1 MDTNLIDMA
10 EMFAT
15 KKDLRFNR
23 IDDNEISLQLRN
35 DESEYNLFVSL
46 KQEHEM
52 LCFSCDMNLH
62 VPQKRYS
69 KVADAIIKANEMIW
83 VGHFDITSYGRNIIY
98 SLTIPF
104 ISSFSVEEDS
114 IESIVRLITS
124 ECDRFY
130 YYFAM
135 VIANQPLPDFAI
147 NALCIEAA
155 GEA

>member
-1 MDTNLIDMA
+1 MA
-10 EMFAT
+10 EVFAT

-23 IDDNEISLQLRN
+23 IDDNEITLQLRN
-35 DESEYNLFVSL
+35 DESEYNLFVAL

-52 LCFSCDMNLH
+52 LCFSCDMNLS

-69 KVADAIIKANEMIW
+69 KVADAIIKANEAIW
-83 VGHFDITSYGRNIIY
+83 VGHFDITSYRRNIVY

-104 ISSFSVEEDS
+104 ISSFSVEEDT
-114 IESIVRLITS
+114 IESIVHLITA

-135 VIANQPLPDFAI
+135 VIANQKLPDFAI
-147 NALCIEAA
+147 SALCLESA